1 MWNSAEA
8 LQNTTQE
15 DKEDNYYINYDFFI
29 NVIKFGVNPKN
40 LDDRKY
46 KAPIIQKRKEFKV
59 AFGTNK
65 GFELTADPKL
75 VVKIS
80 EAFLHND
87 NKRCTILFRGLGSF
101 TFQLKEA
108 KFLKYSAKYDLK
120 IRNKWISCNL
130 QFDITRDQVPN
141 GKKPGFKIRG
151 SGEDNGKEFTLK
163 SDTFHFDKDFL
174 EDWSLLVVTKDGD
187 FADF

>member
-8 LQNTTQE
+8 LHNTTQE
-15 DKEDNYYINYDFFI
+15 DKEDDYYNNYDFFI

-46 KAPIIQKRKEFKV
+46 KAPIIQKRKEYKV
-59 AFGTNK
+59 AFGTNN

-120 IRNKWISCNL
+120 IRNKWITCNL
-130 QFDITRDQVPN
+130 
-141 GKKPGFKIRG
+141 
-151 SGEDNGKEFTLK
+151 
-163 SDTFHFDKDFL
+163 
-174 EDWSLLVVTKDGD
+174 
-187 FADF
+187 